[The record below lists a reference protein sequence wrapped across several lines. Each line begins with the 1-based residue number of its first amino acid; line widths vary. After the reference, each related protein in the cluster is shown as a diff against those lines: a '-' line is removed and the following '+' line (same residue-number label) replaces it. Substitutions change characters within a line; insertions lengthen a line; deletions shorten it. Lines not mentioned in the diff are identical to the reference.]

1 MNMNLTSE
9 EITLIEQKREEKRLM
24 ELELQKSYDH
34 YKEGRIDAEKKR
46 CKSTEEDAEALKSVY
61 ESNFNELIKVSKDFV
76 LECKKV
82 DYERSVEL
90 YELDE
95 NGYEIRSIRTDEG
108 YMSAKPKEVINF
120 KTYHYKLTIKY
131 TGKVAEGHNYYVT
144 MVTQYSK
151 YSGRAKGYKM
161 QVQGTGINSW
171 DKRGQ
176 MTNPKTVYQRIV
188 DHAESQLRQIEYRTA
203 QEQSNKRVKDRVEVE
218 FGKFA
223 SKIKN
228 GSNNEFIVNL
238 DNEIRIVFYGHEDG
252 NGDIKFNNPKVT
264 LPYNK
269 VDINTLIEALSK
281 INSGE

>member
-1 MNMNLTSE
+1 MNMNLTSD

-24 ELELQKSYDH
+24 ELELKKSYTN
-34 YKEGRIDAEKKR
+34 YKENRINAEMKR
-46 CKSTEEDAEALKSVY
+46 CKSVEEDAELLKSTY
-61 ESNFNELIKVSKDFV
+61 ESNFNELIKVSKDFT

-82 DYERSVEL
+82 DEVRTINLFEV
-90 YELDE
+90 DE
-95 NGYEIRSIRTDEG
+95 NGYEVRSD
-108 YMSAKPKEVINF
+108 KPKEVIQIN
-120 KTYHYKLTIKY
+120 TYHYKLTIKY
-131 TGKVAEGHNYYVT
+131 TGEVAEGHNYYVT

-171 DKRGQ
+171 DRRGQ
-176 MTNPKTVYQRIV
+176 MTNPKTVHQRIV
-188 DHAESQLRQIEYRTA
+188 YHAESQLRQIEYRTA
-203 QEQSNKRVKDRVEVE
+203 QEQSNKRIKDRVEVE

-228 GSNNEFIVNL
+228 GGNNEFIVNL

-252 NGDIKFNNPKVT
+252 NGNINFNNPKVT
-264 LPYNK
+264 LPHKK

>member
-9 EITLIEQKREEKRLM
+9 EITLIEQKRAEKRLM
-24 ELELQKSYDH
+24 ELELQKSYTT
-34 YKEGRIDAEKKR
+34 YKENRINAEMKR
-46 CKSTEEDAEALKSVY
+46 CKSVEEDAELLKSTY
-61 ESNFNELIKVSKDFV
+61 ESNFNELIKVSKDFT
-76 LECKKV
+76 LESKKV
-82 DYERSVEL
+82 EEVRTINL
-90 YELDE
+90 YDVDE
-95 NGYEIRSIRTDEG
+95 NGYEVRSE
-108 YMSAKPKEVINF
+108 KPKEVIQIS
-120 KTYHYKLTIKY
+120 TYHYKLTIKY
-131 TGKVAEGHNYYVT
+131 TGEVAEGHNYYVT

-171 DKRGQ
+171 DRRGQ
-176 MTNPKTVYQRIV
+176 MTNPKTVHQRIV

-203 QEQSNKRVKDRVEVE
+203 QEQSNKRIKDRIEVK

-228 GSNNEFIVNL
+228 NGNNEFVINL

-252 NGDIKFNNPKVT
+252 NGNINFNNPKVT

-269 VDINTLIEALSK
+269 VDINTLIETLST
-281 INSGE
+281 INGGE

>member
-24 ELELQKSYDH
+24 ELGLKKSYIN
-34 YKEGRIDAEKKR
+34 YKENRINAEMKR
-46 CKSTEEDAEALKSVY
+46 CKAVEEDAELLKSTY
-61 ESNFNELIKVSKDFV
+61 ESNFNELIKVSKDFT

-82 DYERSVEL
+82 EEVRTINL
-90 YELDE
+90 YDVDE
-95 NGYEIRSIRTDEG
+95 NGYEVRSD
-108 YMSAKPKEVINF
+108 KPKEVIEI

-131 TGKVAEGHNYYVT
+131 TGEVAEGHNYYVT

-171 DKRGQ
+171 DRRGQ

-203 QEQSNKRVKDRVEVE
+203 QEQSNKRIKDRVEVE

-228 GSNNEFIVNL
+228 GGNNEFIVNL

-252 NGDIKFNNPKVT
+252 NGNINFNNPKVT